1 MENNDSMKII
11 GALLLGAAVGG
22 SLGIL
27 FAPRSGENTRK
38 RIIRKGENLTNS
50 LQEKFDDFVDEI
62 SLEVDLIKEK
72 KKALLEIDASKVKG
86 TR

>member
-72 KKALLEIDASKVKG
+72 TKALLEIDASKVKG